1 MVRLDKQFCRVLSKN
16 FSGKDGSAPIEKLA
30 HTPMTEN
37 VKRSPQKEED
47 EQQ

>member
-1 MVRLDKQFCRVLSKN
+1 MVRLDKQFCRVL
-16 FSGKDGSAPIEKLA
+16 SGKDGSAPIEKLA